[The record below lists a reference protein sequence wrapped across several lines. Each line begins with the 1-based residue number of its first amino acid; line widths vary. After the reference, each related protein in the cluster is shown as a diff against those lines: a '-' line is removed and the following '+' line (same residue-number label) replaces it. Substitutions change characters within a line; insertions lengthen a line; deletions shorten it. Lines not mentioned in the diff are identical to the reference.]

1 MLPAPKNYAIYPSV
15 VLAGKETLMTI
26 VANEKA
32 FFFPEGAEYKLL
44 IYGIDNDDSYYT
56 PHSHQK
62 ANLVAHNGVL
72 QFPFTFQKEQE
83 YRIVLM
89 KVEGEEKKTIASL
102 ELYCLREDL
111 YELTPLKADFHSH
124 SFRSDGLRDP
134 AAEAG
139 YYREQ
144 GYDCF
149 ALTDH
154 NRFYSGGEIDETY
167 ADVDTEFFRIKGEEV
182 HAPENTIHIIHI
194 GGKESVAARY
204 VHNEEGFEREAAE
217 YLPRVPANVPEEFA
231 ERYAKSMWV
240 CDKIHEA
247 GGLAIFAHPFWRPG
261 NNVHNVNSEYARLLL
276 ESGLF
281 DAYEVI
287 GGMTKAQSNASV
299 ALWNDFRAD
308 GHKIPI
314 VGSSDIH
321 KLEKSIHFPHQF
333 TICYVKER
341 TPESVVNSIKEG
353 MSVAVE
359 GIGNEYDR
367 FYHVYGSCRMVFYT
381 QFLLK
386 SYFYQMQLIAHGEG
400 IAMREYAIGR
410 ADKSLVEAFAKQ
422 ARSYRAQFFGKE
434 SIPLPT
440 KEALEWEEKW
450 RDIQRSGPLTK
461 GSRVSAPPITMQ
473 I

>member
-1 MLPAPKNYAIYPSV
+1 M
-15 VLAGKETLMTI
+15 
-26 VANEKA
+26 
-32 FFFPEGAEYKLL
+32 
-44 IYGIDNDDSYYT
+44 
-56 PHSHQK
+56 
-62 ANLVAHNGVL
+62 
-72 QFPFTFQKEQE
+72 
-83 YRIVLM
+83 
-89 KVEGEEKKTIASL
+89 
-102 ELYCLREDL
+102 
-111 YELTPLKADFHSH
+111 
-124 SFRSDGLRDP
+124 
-134 AAEAG
+134 
-139 YYREQ
+139 
-144 GYDCF
+144 
-149 ALTDH
+149 
-154 NRFYSGGEIDETY
+154 
-167 ADVDTEFFRIKGEEV
+167 
-182 HAPENTIHIIHI
+182 
-194 GGKESVAARY
+194 
-204 VHNEEGFEREAAE
+204 
-217 YLPRVPANVPEEFA
+217 
-231 ERYAKSMWV
+231 
-240 CDKIHEA
+240 
-247 GGLAIFAHPFWRPG
+247 
-261 NNVHNVNSEYARLLL
+261 L

-333 TICYVKER
+333 TICYAKER

-367 FYHVYGSCRMVFYT
+367 FYHVYGSCRMVLYT

-400 IAMREYAIGR
+400 VAMREYAIGR

-450 RDIQRSGPLTK
+450 RDVQRSGPLTK